1 MVSKWWPRGNRQ
13 EPVAPA
19 GAASSADRPGATP
32 ESSGVTGARAA
43 SAARPGPAQ
52 PPGALLP
59 AQTSADAPAT
69 DGTPALQHE
78 QGYEYQ
84 ELPTSAPRT
93 GQLASL
99 PVPRLTDVP
108 TSLPGMRA
116 DGGVLRGCWIAA
128 ASMTGTSHLVHGTSG
143 QDVYRYTVTKD
154 GSGLILVVCDGLGS
168 RPATAQTGAELLA
181 SYLCE
186 AASHITGRQMALAP
200 QDVLRDVLAAGSVAV
215 QRHRVAVLGSLTDSD
230 LASTVA
236 VCWLPLPADD
246 DEAAGD
252 GVQGTDPGGESA
264 GSGQGHAVRVG
275 DCNVFTLSSGRYETA
290 FPADEGPANLV
301 TGYLPD
307 DDAHRLAEYAPVVLD
322 GVEAVILTTD
332 GLAIDLFDSPS
343 VRTWLA
349 SCWSVPCSAARMLD
363 SLRYRRQGSHDDRTA
378 LVAWPTASA
387 SAPPASETR
396 VPGQAD
402 PSAAHPRP
410 KP

>member
-1 MVSKWWPRGNRQ
+1 MASKWWPRGSRP

-19 GAASSADRPGATP
+19 DAASSADLPGAAP
-32 ESSGVTGARAA
+32 ESSAAPGARAA
-43 SAARPGPAQ
+43 SAAQPGTTQ

-59 AQTSADAPAT
+59 AQTSAYAPAS
-69 DGTPALQHE
+69 DGTPALQRE
-78 QGYEYQ
+78 QGYEYL

-168 RPATAQTGAELLA
+168 RLTTAQTGADLLA
-181 SYLCE
+181 SYLGE

-236 VCWLPLPADD
+236 VCWLPLPVAD
-246 DEAAGD
+246 DEA
-252 GVQGTDPGGESA
+252 
-264 GSGQGHAVRVG
+264 
-275 DCNVFTLSSGRYETA
+275 
-290 FPADEGPANLV
+290 
-301 TGYLPD
+301 
-307 DDAHRLAEYAPVVLD
+307 
-322 GVEAVILTTD
+322 
-332 GLAIDLFDSPS
+332 
-343 VRTWLA
+343 
-349 SCWSVPCSAARMLD
+349 M
-363 SLRYRRQGSHDDRTA
+363 RRRS
-378 LVAWPTASA
+378 
-387 SAPPASETR
+387 
-396 VPGQAD
+396 
-402 PSAAHPRP
+402 
-410 KP
+410 